1 MNKENIISGLNDLL
15 AKNYDAE
22 RGYNNAAQKTDNPI
36 LKSFY
41 RSKASNRYSYGH
53 QIKDILRGM
62 GAEIDKG
69 TSIAG
74 DLHNA
79 WINFR
84 NIFSFNTEE
93 AILDEVERG
102 EEASLNEYDDFL
114 ENNEVSDQ
122 IRQVITYQRNNIAR
136 ALNKVDM
143 FEDQIS

>member
-1 MNKENIISGLNDLL
+1 MNREKIISGLNDLL

-22 RGYNNAAQKTDNPI
+22 RGYNNAAQKSDNPV

-53 QIKDILRGM
+53 QIKDILTYM
-62 GAEIDKG
+62 DAEIDKG
-69 TSIAG
+69 TSLAG

-84 NIFSFNTEE
+84 NIFSINTEE

-102 EEASLNEYDDFL
+102 EEASLHEYDEFL
-114 ENNEVSDQ
+114 KNRDLPERV
-122 IRQVITYQRNNIAR
+122 RQVITYQRNNIAR

-143 FEDQIS
+143 FEEQMS

>member
-1 MNKENIISGLNDLL
+1 MNKEKVISGLNDLL

-22 RGYNNAAQKTDNPI
+22 RGYNNAAQKSENPV

-53 QIKDILRGM
+53 QIKDILSSM
-62 GAEIDKG
+62 NAEIDEG
-69 TSIAG
+69 TSLKG

-84 NIFSFNTEE
+84 NIFSFDTEE

-102 EEASLNEYDDFL
+102 EEASLNEYDQFL
-114 ENNEVSDQ
+114 KNNDLSVEV
-122 IRQVITYQRNNIAR
+122 RQVITYQRNNIAR

-143 FEDQIS
+143 LEDQIS

>member
-1 MNKENIISGLNDLL
+1 MNREKIISGLNDLL

-22 RGYNNAAQKTDNPI
+22 RGYNNAAQKSDNPV

-53 QIKDILRGM
+53 QIKDILTYM
-62 GAEIDKG
+62 DADIDKG
-69 TSIAG
+69 TSFTG

-84 NIFSFNTEE
+84 NIFSINTEE

-102 EEASLNEYDDFL
+102 EEASLHEYDEFL
-114 ENNEVSDQ
+114 KNRDLPERV
-122 IRQVITYQRNNIAR
+122 RQVITYQRNNIAR

-143 FEDQIS
+143 FEEQMS